1 MNSQSVILNVCVG
14 IISWQHVKSC
24 KSDSCS
30 IHTYTVYTYYILSLA
45 IVFRNILKTLYIYI
59 QYVYI
64 HILKGGFFQHML
76 LPPHLL
82 LELQRLK
89 KIASRMW
96 MLLYSA
102 ASLRESLEEM
112 GVLGGG
118 MPTKKTTMFSWWFLY
133 LPLVIGNYW
142 LFEKGPFFC
151 VMMLSLSFWKSQ
163 WSIQMDRQHLANQLV
178 WFIQRCLIV
187 IHRRSKKS
195 RYATTWFHQ
204 TIWGGSTVVSML
216 KVGQG
221 LQFKS

>member
-1 MNSQSVILNVCVG
+1 MFDTYIYG
-14 IISWQHVKSC
+14 IYI
-24 KSDSCS
+24 
-30 IHTYTVYTYYILSLA
+30 YTKSLA
-45 IVFRNILKTLYIYI
+45 IVFRDVLKTLYIYI
-59 QYVYI
+59 YIRIFRVYI
-64 HILKGGFFQHML
+64 HILKGGFL
-76 LPPHLL
+76 NICSRLHLF

-151 VMMLSLSFWKSQ
+151 AVMLSLSFWKSQ
-163 WSIQMDRQHLANQLV
+163 WSIQMFNIWLTSWYDSFSDV
-178 WFIQRCLIV
+178 W
-187 IHRRSKKS
+187 
-195 RYATTWFHQ
+195 
-204 TIWGGSTVVSML
+204 
-216 KVGQG
+216 
-221 LQFKS
+221 